1 MNVKNKKEWLKS
13 YLGLM
18 QVYKALLE
26 ERVRWLDAATH
37 ITPVYSDTPEGRGK
51 YDLQRSVDKLAD
63 IDARILG
70 QLEAIER
77 QRAEIISAI
86 DRLKDGRYRA
96 VLLHRYINGKTF
108 EEIAESM
115 NYSRRQIIRLHSEAL
130 AGLEIKM
137 S

>member
-13 YLGLM
+13 YLGSM

-26 ERVRWLDAATH
+26 ERGRWLDAATH

-96 VLLHRYINGKTF
+96 VLRYRYLNGCSFELIAAKMHYNCRWVKELHRQAIEKI
-108 EEIAESM
+108 EV
-115 NYSRRQIIRLHSEAL
+115 
-130 AGLEIKM
+130 K
-137 S
+137 